1 MIFLKNLNIFSSFV
15 RYTPAYT
22 PLAIQ
27 ELDEKHLGT
36 FSFRTREGLLQVR
49 ERRRTFICLTLHVRR
64 LAVVL
69 EISFKKREV
78 MFKAS

>member
-1 MIFLKNLNIFSSFV
+1 MSTIEYVYTVLFWFSFFFSCLTLSGFRTFFF

-36 FSFRTREGLLQVR
+36 FSFRTREGVLQVR
-49 ERRRTFICLTLHVRR
+49 
-64 LAVVL
+64 
-69 EISFKKREV
+69 
-78 MFKAS
+78 

>member
-1 MIFLKNLNIFSSFV
+1 MSTIEYVYTVLFWFSFFFLMSHSIWVSHFFF

-36 FSFRTREGLLQVR
+36 FSFRTREGVLQV
-49 ERRRTFICLTLHVRR
+49 CL
-64 LAVVL
+64 
-69 EISFKKREV
+69 
-78 MFKAS
+78 

>member
-1 MIFLKNLNIFSSFV
+1 MLSCVIRSKLVYRNPIVFGFFFFC

-36 FSFRTREGLLQVR
+36 FSFRTREGLLQV
-49 ERRRTFICLTLHVRR
+49 C
-64 LAVVL
+64 
-69 EISFKKREV
+69 KK
-78 MFKAS
+78 KQLS

>member
-1 MIFLKNLNIFSSFV
+1 MSTIEYDYTVLFWFSFFSRVSLYLGFALFF

-36 FSFRTREGLLQVR
+36 FSFRTREGVLQVR
-49 ERRRTFICLTLHVRR
+49 
-64 LAVVL
+64 
-69 EISFKKREV
+69 
-78 MFKAS
+78 